1 MLYNTRLL
9 KYRRMNSMITN
20 QLNDFQD
27 LERELFRLKE
37 HFEYFQDSDPKE
49 LVDWALYFQQW
60 ANRASHQGLTWVR
73 PYLELANLMVSNLG
87 GRRAPAGAFDLML
100 RAMRGAQRDMR
111 REIDQ
116 LQPEKIA
123 VGF

>member
-1 MLYNTRLL
+1 M
-9 KYRRMNSMITN
+9 MNN
-20 QLNDFQD
+20 QLKSCQE
-27 LERELFRLKE
+27 LEKELFRLKE

-49 LVDWALYFQQW
+49 LVDWALYFQKW
-60 ANRASHQGLTWVR
+60 GKRVSNQGLTWVR

-100 RAMRGAQRDMR
+100 RAMRGAQRDMQ

-116 LQPEKIA
+116 MQRQRML
-123 VGF
+123 VGV